1 MSVPY
6 EGVPLDETQQQVE
19 DKSLDE
25 TIKTWAN
32 SKILGT
38 GLSFARSAF
47 ENVKKFASEGSLSLR
62 SIGLS
67 ASALLFLIGFLGIV
81 SILQSK

>member
-6 EGVPLDETQQQVE
+6 EGVPLDEAQQQAE
-19 DKSLDE
+19 DESLVE

-38 GLSFARSAF
+38 GLSFARSTF

-62 SIGLS
+62 SIGVS
-67 ASALLFLIGFLGIV
+67 ASALLFLIGFLGTV
-81 SILQSK
+81 SILQSE